1 MESPGGRRDAGDTAD
16 SSGVISADKIRSSDM
31 GEQVKELFNWARRR
45 KIMASFF
52 VAFTLVTGIMIGSVI
67 SGRVSAM
74 KSFSGTNATPL
85 VVPDPIPSA
94 SSFSAIVNR
103 VEPAVVNIA
112 TTQVL
117 EKKPNGKKR
126 LYTLPNKPKPDQNPN
141 EDDDPMQ
148 DFFDRFFD
156 GRQDGPP
163 QAERSLGS
171 GVIVDKRGYIL
182 TNNHVIENATKIQ
195 VQLNNDT
202 ARYTAKVIGADDDT
216 DLAVI
221 KIEVSKELP
230 VAKLGNSEGV
240 QVGDW
245 VLAIGSP
252 FGLQAT
258 VTAGIISAKDR
269 GGLGLAKQFQR
280 FLQTDAAI
288 NPGNSGGPLVD
299 LAGQVIGIN
308 TAIITGSRGYE
319 GVGFALPSNTAIA
332 VYNQLIANGRVTRGS
347 IGVSF
352 QEDLGTNPITLKSL
366 GAPHGVVIE
375 GVEPGSPAEKAG
387 LKGGDVITSVNG
399 QPIKTGNDLV
409 NPIAQATIGSKVKLS
424 FVRDRTQK
432 ETTATVEDRTHVFP
446 NTAGRMGDQPG
457 EAAPSEFGL
466 RVDNLSKDRAQR
478 FGMEGIK
485 GVIVTEVDP
494 ASFASDDL
502 GFTRGD
508 VIAEIN
514 HNTITSVEDYRAA
527 VTKLKPGENVVFK
540 VLRRQDSDRI
550 LTVFLSGVVPAEGQQ
565 Q

>member
-1 MESPGGRRDAGDTAD
+1 
-16 SSGVISADKIRSSDM
+16 M
-31 GEQVKELFNWARRR
+31 GEQVKEFFDWTRRR
-45 KIMASFF
+45 KVIVS
-52 VAFTLVTGIMIGSVI
+52 VLVVFTLGVGILIGSVV

-74 KSFSGTNATPL
+74 KNLGFSGTTATAL
-85 VVPDPIPSA
+85 AVPDPIPSS
-94 SSFSAIVNR
+94 SSFASIVNR

-117 EKKPNGKKR
+117 ERKQTSKKR
-126 LYTLPNKPKPDQNPN
+126 RVQPNDQ
-141 EDDDPMQ
+141 DDPMQ

-156 GRQDGPP
+156 GRSDGPP

-182 TNNHVIENATKIQ
+182 TNNHVVEQATKIQ
-195 VQLNNDT
+195 VQLNGDNN
-202 ARYTAKVIGADDDT
+202 RYTAKVVGVDEDT

-221 KIEVSKELP
+221 KIDANKELP
-230 VAKLGNSEGV
+230 TAKLGNSDGV

-269 GGLGLAKQFQR
+269 GGIGQQFQR

-319 GVGFALPSNTAIA
+319 GVGFALPSTTAIN
-332 VYNQLIANGRVTRGS
+332 VYDQIVKQGRVTRGS

-352 QEDLGTNPITLKSL
+352 QEELSTNTITLKSL
-366 GAPHGVVIE
+366 GAPYGVVIE

-399 QPIKTGNDLV
+399 KPVKTGNDLV
-409 NPIAQATIGSKVKLS
+409 NPIAQAPIGSKVALT
-424 FVRDRTQK
+424 FVRDRSQK
-432 ETTATVEDRTHVFP
+432 ETTATVEDRTRVFP
-446 NTAGRMGDQPG
+446 NAAGRMGDQPG
-457 EAAPSEFGL
+457 EAAPAEFGL
-466 RVDNLSKDRAQR
+466 HVEELTPDRGRRVGVEAQ
-478 FGMEGIK
+478 K
-485 GVIVTEVDP
+485 GVLVTEVDP
-494 ASFASDDL
+494 ATFADDL
-502 GFTRGD
+502 GFGRGD

-514 HNTITSVEDYRAA
+514 RVAVSTVADYRKA
-527 VTKLKPGENVVFK
+527 VSTLKPGEEVVFK
-540 VLRRQDSDRI
+540 VLRRQDSDRV
-550 LTVFLSGVVPAEGQQ
+550 LTLYLSGKVPADNQQ
-565 Q
+565 

>member
-1 MESPGGRRDAGDTAD
+1 
-16 SSGVISADKIRSSDM
+16 M

-45 KIMASFF
+45 KILATVF
-52 VAFTLVTGIMIGSVI
+52 VALTLMVGIMIGSVV

-74 KSFSGTNATPL
+74 KTLGFGGTTATAL
-85 VVPDPIPSA
+85 AVPDPIPA
-94 SSFSAIVNR
+94 SSSFASIVNR

-112 TTQVL
+112 TTQVM
-117 EKKPNGKKR
+117 ERRQAKKR
-126 LYTLPNKPKPDQNPN
+126 RTVPNDQ
-141 EDDDPMQ
+141 DDPMQ

-171 GVIVDKRGYIL
+171 GVIVDKAGFIL
-182 TNNHVIENATKIQ
+182 TNNHVVEQATKIQ
-195 VQLNNDT
+195 VQLNGDT
-202 ARYTAKVIGADDDT
+202 TRYTAKVVGIDEDT

-221 KIEVSKELP
+221 KIDAHKDLP
-230 VAKLGNSEGV
+230 IAKLGNSDGV

-269 GGLGLAKQFQR
+269 GGIGHQFQR

-319 GVGFALPSNTAIA
+319 GVGFALPSSTAIS
-332 VYNQLIANGRVTRGS
+332 VYDQIVKQGRVTRGS

-352 QEDLGTNPITLKSL
+352 QEEPSTNPITLKSL
-366 GAPHGVVIE
+366 GAPYGLVIE

-399 QPIKTGNDLV
+399 QPVKTGNDLV
-409 NPIAQATIGSKVKLS
+409 NPIAKAAIGSKVKLTYI
-424 FVRDRTQK
+424 RDRAQK
-432 ETTATVEDRTHVFP
+432 ETMATVEDRTRVFP

-457 EAAPSEFGL
+457 EAAPAEFGL
-466 RVDNLSKDRAQR
+466 HVEELTPARGQRV
-478 FGMEGIK
+478 GMEGQK
-485 GVIVTEVDP
+485 GAIVTEIDP
-494 ASFASDDL
+494 ATFADDL

-508 VIAEIN
+508 VITEIN
-514 HNTITSVEDYRAA
+514 RVAVSSVGDYRKA
-527 VTKLKPGENVVFK
+527 VSALKPGEDVVFK
-540 VLRRQDSDRI
+540 VLRRQDSDRV
-550 LTVFLSGVVPAEGQQ
+550 LTLYLSGKVPADNQQ
-565 Q
+565 

>member
-1 MESPGGRRDAGDTAD
+1 
-16 SSGVISADKIRSSDM
+16 M
-31 GEQVKELFNWARRR
+31 GEQVKELFNWARQR
-45 KIMASFF
+45 KLLAAFF
-52 VAFTLVTGIMIGSVI
+52 VSFTLVVGILIGSLV
-67 SGRVSAM
+67 SGRVSAT
-74 KSFSGTNATPL
+74 KSSFAGTDASRLT
-85 VVPDPIPSA
+85 VPDPIPSA
-94 SSFSAIVNR
+94 ASFSTIVNR

-117 EKKPNGKKR
+117 ERKQFKR
-126 LYTLPNKPKPDQNPN
+126 RPQPKGHMQPLDPDQQ
-141 EDDDPMQ
+141 DDPMQ

-156 GRQDGPP
+156 GRQDAPP

-202 ARYTAKVIGADDDT
+202 ARYTAKLVGADDDT

-221 KIEVSKELP
+221 KIDVNKDLP
-230 VAKLGNSEGV
+230 TAKLGNSDGV

-319 GVGFALPSNTAIA
+319 GVGFALPSNTAIN
-332 VYNQLIANGRVTRGS
+332 VYDQLVANGRVTRGS
-347 IGVSF
+347 IGVQF
-352 QEDLGTNPITLKSL
+352 QEELGTNPITLKSL
-366 GAPHGVVIE
+366 GAPYGVVIE
-375 GVEPGSPAEKAG
+375 MVEPGGPAEKAG
-387 LKGGDVITSVNG
+387 LKAGDVITTVNG
-399 QPIKTGNDLV
+399 QPVKSGNDLV
-409 NPIAQATIGSKVKLS
+409 NPIAQAAVGSKVKLNY
-424 FVRDRTQK
+424 VRDGAQK
-432 ETTATVEDRTHVFP
+432 ETTATVGDRTRVFP
-446 NTAGRMGDQPG
+446 TAAGRLSDQPG

-466 RVDNLSKDRAQR
+466 RVENLSADRAQR
-478 FGMEGIK
+478 YGLEGLK
-485 GVIVTEVDP
+485 GVVVTDVDP

-502 GFTRGD
+502 GFGRGD
-508 VIAEIN
+508 VISEIN
-514 HNTITSVEDYRAA
+514 HMPINSLDDYTKAIS
-527 VTKLKPGENVVFK
+527 KLKPGASVVFK
-540 VLRRQDSDRI
+540 VFRRQDSDKTLI
-550 LTVFLSGVVPAEGQQ
+550 VYLSGTVPAENPQQ
-565 Q
+565 

>member
-1 MESPGGRRDAGDTAD
+1 
-16 SSGVISADKIRSSDM
+16 M
-31 GEQVKELFNWARRR
+31 GEQVKEIFNWARRR
-45 KIMASFF
+45 KILASFF

-74 KSFSGTNATPL
+74 KGFSGTNATPL

-94 SSFSAIVNR
+94 SSFSGVVNR

-117 EKKPNGKKR
+117 EKKPNSKMRRAKPAN
-126 LYTLPNKPKPDQNPN
+126 PNTNPN
-141 EDDDPMQ
+141 EEEDPMQ

-182 TNNHVIENATKIQ
+182 TNNHVVEQATKIQ
-195 VQLNNDT
+195 VQLDGKT
-202 ARYTAKVIGADDDT
+202 QTKYTAKVIGVDEDT

-221 KIEVSKELP
+221 KIEANMDLP
-230 VAKLGNSEGV
+230 TAKLGNSDGI

-269 GGLGLAKQFQR
+269 AGIGGAGHQFQR
-280 FLQTDAAI
+280 FVQTDAAI

-299 LAGQVIGIN
+299 LAGEVIGIN

-319 GVGFALPSNTAIA
+319 GVGFALPSTTAIN
-332 VYNQLIANGRVTRGS
+332 VYNQIISQGRVTRGS

-352 QEDLGTNPITLKSL
+352 REDQGTNAITLKEL
-366 GAPHGVVIE
+366 GAPNGVVIM

-399 QPIKTGNDLV
+399 KAVKTGNDLV
-409 NPIAQATIGSKVKLS
+409 NPIAQAPIGSKVKLDY
-424 FVRDRTQK
+424 VRDRSQK
-432 ETTATVEDRTHVFP
+432 ETTAVVEDRTRVFP
-446 NTAGRMGDQPG
+446 TQAGRVGDPSG
-457 EAAPSEFGL
+457 EGAPAEFGL
-466 RVDNLSKDRAQR
+466 RVDSLTPDRASR
-478 FGMEGIK
+478 VGMEGQK
-485 GVIVTEVDP
+485 GVLVVDVDP
-494 ASFASDDL
+494 ASFADDL
-502 GFTRGD
+502 GFNRGD
-508 VIAEIN
+508 VITEIN
-514 HNTITSVEDYRAA
+514 RETVSSVDDYKKA
-527 VTKLKPGENVVFK
+527 VGKLKPGENVVFK
-540 VLRRQDSDRI
+540 V
-550 LTVFLSGVVPAEGQQ
+550 
-565 Q
+565 

>member
-1 MESPGGRRDAGDTAD
+1 
-16 SSGVISADKIRSSDM
+16 M

-45 KIMASFF
+45 KILATVF
-52 VAFTLVTGIMIGSVI
+52 VALTLMVGIMIGSVV

-74 KSFSGTNATPL
+74 KTLGFGGTTATAL
-85 VVPDPIPSA
+85 AVPDPIPA
-94 SSFSAIVNR
+94 SSSFASIVNR

-112 TTQVL
+112 TTQVM
-117 EKKPNGKKR
+117 ERRQAKKR
-126 LYTLPNKPKPDQNPN
+126 RTVPNDQ
-141 EDDDPMQ
+141 DDPMQ

-171 GVIVDKRGYIL
+171 GVIVDKAGFIL
-182 TNNHVIENATKIQ
+182 TNNHVVEQATKIQ
-195 VQLNNDT
+195 VQLNGDT
-202 ARYTAKVIGADDDT
+202 TRYTAKVVGIDEDT

-221 KIEVSKELP
+221 KIDAHKDLP
-230 VAKLGNSEGV
+230 TAKLGNSDGV

-269 GGLGLAKQFQR
+269 GGIGHQFQR

-319 GVGFALPSNTAIA
+319 GVGFALPSTTAIS
-332 VYNQLIANGRVTRGS
+332 VYDQIVKQGRVTRGS

-352 QEDLGTNPITLKSL
+352 QEEPSTNPITLKSL
-366 GAPHGVVIE
+366 GAPYGLVIE

-399 QPIKTGNDLV
+399 QPVKTGNDLV
-409 NPIAQATIGSKVKLS
+409 NPIAQAAIGSKVKLTYI
-424 FVRDRTQK
+424 RDRAQK
-432 ETTATVEDRTHVFP
+432 ETMATVEDRTRVFP

-457 EAAPSEFGL
+457 EAAPAEFGL
-466 RVDNLSKDRAQR
+466 HVQELTPARGQRV
-478 FGMEGIK
+478 GMEGQK
-485 GVIVTEVDP
+485 GAIVTEIDP
-494 ASFASDDL
+494 ATFADDL

-508 VIAEIN
+508 VITEIN
-514 HNTITSVEDYRAA
+514 RVAVSSVADYRKA
-527 VTKLKPGENVVFK
+527 VSALKPGEDVVFK
-540 VLRRQDSDRI
+540 VLRRQDSDRV
-550 LTVFLSGVVPAEGQQ
+550 LTLYLSGKVPADNQQ
-565 Q
+565 